1 MTVWLVEP
9 EMTDVED
16 NVTTTVEVTGTVP
29 TLVSVESDTV
39 PTDVIVIVD
48 PLVKV
53 VRTAVAVPSVRVGA
67 IVKVTG
73 NDVVSV
79 KTVENVVPEWVI
91 V

>member
-16 NVTTTVEVTGTVP
+16 NVTTTVEVTWTVP

-53 VRTAVAVPSVRVGA
+53 VRTAVPSVRVGA

>member
-53 VRTAVAVPSVRVGA
+53 VRTAVPSVRVGA

>member
-29 TLVSVESDTV
+29 TLVSVESDIV

-53 VRTAVAVPSVRVGA
+53 VRTAVPSVRVGA